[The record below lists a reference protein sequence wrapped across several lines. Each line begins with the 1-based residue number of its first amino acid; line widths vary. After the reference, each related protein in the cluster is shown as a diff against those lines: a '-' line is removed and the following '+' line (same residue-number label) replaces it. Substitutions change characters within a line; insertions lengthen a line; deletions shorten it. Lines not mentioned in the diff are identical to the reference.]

1 MADYEEGGADDA
13 MDDLGEDLFS
23 GLAEDDGAVPPDAAV
38 ELPGIKPELRKLYTQ
53 HPELIVDYIETVTP
67 LLTDPKNHTTY
78 PFLTTYEKAAVIGLR
93 ANQLSQGIRPFV
105 AVPRHITDVRQIAR
119 LELEQKK
126 IPFIIKRP
134 LPNGTY
140 EYWRLNDL
148 MLIH

>member
-1 MADYEEGGADDA
+1 MGDYEEGDDA
-13 MDDLGEDLFS
+13 LADELGDDLFAEEDIPAA
-23 GLAEDDGAVPPDAAV
+23 LADPA

-53 HPELIVDYIETVTP
+53 HPELIIDYIEGVTP
-67 LLTDPKNHTTY
+67 RLSLADSSTHTTY
-78 PFLTTYEKAAVIGLR
+78 PFLTSYEKAAVIGLR

-105 AVPRHITDVRQIAR
+105 TVPKQVTDVRQIAR

-140 EYWRLNDL
+140 EYWRLADL